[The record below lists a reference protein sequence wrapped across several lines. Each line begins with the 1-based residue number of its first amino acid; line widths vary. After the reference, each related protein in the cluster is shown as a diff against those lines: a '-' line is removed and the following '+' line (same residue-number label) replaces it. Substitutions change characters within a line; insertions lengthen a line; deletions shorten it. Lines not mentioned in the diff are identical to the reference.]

1 MKFAFIFTLRY
12 ARAVDEVCLH
22 LHPSLRS
29 GKLFFLKIMNIK
41 EIKKV
46 DREIEELIKA
56 ETKQQEDSLNLI
68 ASENYPSKAVKEAL
82 SSIFVVKY
90 AEGRPDKRYYGG
102 VGNIDKLE
110 TLVEERA
117 RKVFGLSVKKWAV
130 NVQPYSGSPANY
142 AILRGLL
149 KKGEKIMSLPLSH
162 GGHLTHGAQVS
173 LSGQDFKVVNYFLSK
188 DGFLDYKAIRKLAK
202 REKPKLIICGFTAYP
217 RKVDFKRFSQIAK
230 SVRAYLLADTSH
242 ITGLIIGGVHP
253 SPFPSADAV
262 MSTTHKSLRG
272 PRGAIIICKRELENK
287 IFPKVFP
294 GLQGGPHEHTICAIG
309 VALKEAMSPK
319 FKKYTRQIVKNTK
332 ALAAGL
338 KKYNFNLISGGTDT
352 HLILI
357 DLTNKNITGKKA
369 QELLEK
375 VEIVV
380 NKNTIPYDSRSP
392 YNPSGIRLGTP
403 ALTTRGMKEKEMRR
417 IAFWINKVITDPKSI
432 TKIKKEVK
440 RLCQKFPI
448 P

>member
-1 MKFAFIFTLRY
+1 M
-12 ARAVDEVCLH
+12 D
-22 LHPSLRS
+22 
-29 GKLFFLKIMNIK
+29 IK
-41 EIKKV
+41 AIKKI
-46 DREIEELIKA
+46 DSEIEELIRA

-90 AEGRPDKRYYGG
+90 AEGRLDKRYYGG
-102 VGNIDKLE
+102 MGNIDKLE

-149 KKGEKIMSLPLSH
+149 KKGEKIMSLSLSH
-162 GGHLTHGAQVS
+162 GGHLTHGARVS

-188 DGFLDYKAIRKLAK
+188 NGFLDYKAIRKLAK

-217 RKVDFKRFSQIAK
+217 RKIDFKKFREIA
-230 SVRAYLLADTSH
+230 SDAGSYLMADISH
-242 ITGLIIGGVHP
+242 IAGLIVGGVHP
-253 SPFPSADAV
+253 SPFPLADVV

-309 VALKEAMSPK
+309 IALKEAMTPG
-319 FKKYTRQIVKNTK
+319 FKKYAVQIIKNAK
-332 ALAAGL
+332 ALAEAL
-338 KKYNFNLISGGTDT
+338 RKYSFQLISGGTDN

-357 DLTNKNITGKKA
+357 DLTNKNITGKKT

-380 NKNTIPYDSRSP
+380 NKNTIPYDSGPP
-392 YNPSGIRLGTP
+392 YNPSGIRLGAA
-403 ALTTRGMKEKEMRR
+403 ALTTRGMKEREMRK
-417 IAFWINKVITDPKSI
+417 IAAFINEVISNPKSI

-440 RLCQKFPI
+440 KLCQRFPI